1 MTKKNEVIAQMPIAI
16 GARGPILPGER
27 EIMKPPPPLNYIRSF
42 ECSAR
47 HLSFTEAANELGYT
61 QAAISNHVRALEQ
74 YLGRQLFIRYPRSLE
89 LTEMGEAFLPTLRQ
103 ALNQIDFATE
113 SVLAAVRNR
122 TVVISCPT
130 SLAENWLARC
140 IANFSKQ
147 NPEIEILLHGTIW
160 EERTEQIAD
169 FVISIRRYD
178 NRPEGALQLWE
189 DRLVL
194 LCTPQL
200 LKGPDAFSTPEDVLK
215 ANWISVHGR
224 QELWQDMATALGI
237 DAAANDK
244 RLSTNS
250 TNIALELAANGAGCV
265 VTTLSLAST
274 YMERGLLVE
283 PFPSQVASPWNY
295 YLSESQT
302 SKGAVVKKVREWILA
317 EARSF
322 MPTSPPASEVSPTAD
337 F

>member
-1 MTKKNEVIAQMPIAI
+1 
-16 GARGPILPGER
+16 
-27 EIMKPPPPLNYIRSF
+27 MKPPPPLNYIRSF

-47 HLSFTEAANELGYT
+47 HLSFTEAAKELGYT
-61 QAAISNHVRALEQ
+61 QAAISSHVRALEQ

-89 LTEMGEAFLPTLRQ
+89 LTEMGKAFLPTLRQ

-113 SVLAAVRNR
+113 SVLAAGRNR

-140 IANFSKQ
+140 IASFSKK

-160 EERTEQIAD
+160 EERAEQIAD
-169 FVISIRRYD
+169 FVITIRRYD
-178 NRPEGALQLWE
+178 NVPEGAQQLWQ

-194 LCTPQL
+194 LCPPQFIE
-200 LKGPDAFSTPEDVLK
+200 GPNGIRAPQDLVK

-224 QELWQDMATALGI
+224 QELWQDMGTALGF
-237 DAAANDK
+237 DASANDK

-250 TNIALELAANGAGCV
+250 TNIALELAASGAGCV
-265 VTTLSLAST
+265 ITTQSLAQI

-283 PFPSQVASPWNY
+283 PFPTRISSPWNY
-295 YLSESQT
+295 YLTENQT
-302 SKGAVVKKVREWILA
+302 SKGTVVKKVREWILT
-317 EARSF
+317 EADRF
-322 MPTSPPASEVSPTAD
+322 MPPAT
-337 F
+337 

>member
-1 MTKKNEVIAQMPIAI
+1 
-16 GARGPILPGER
+16 
-27 EIMKPPPPLNYIRSF
+27 MKPPPPLNYIRSF

-47 HLSFTEAANELGYT
+47 HLSFTDAANELGYT
-61 QAAISNHVRALEQ
+61 QSAISNHVRALEQ
-74 YLGRQLFIRYPRSLE
+74 YLGRQLFIRYPRSLK

-113 SVLAAVRNR
+113 SVLAAVRNK

-147 NPEIEILLHGTIW
+147 YPDIEILLHGTIW
-160 EERTEQIAD
+160 EEQTEQIAD
-169 FVISIRRYD
+169 FVISVRRYD

-189 DRLVL
+189 DRLAL
-194 LCTPQL
+194 LCAPHFLSGRDAFKTPQ
-200 LKGPDAFSTPEDVLK
+200 DVLK
-215 ANWISVHGR
+215 ANWIAVHGR
-224 QELWQDMATALGI
+224 QELWQDMAAAIGI
-237 DAAANDK
+237 DATANDK

-265 VTTLSLAST
+265 VTTLSLART
-274 YMERGLLVE
+274 YIERGLLEE
-283 PFPSQVASPWNY
+283 PFPNRVASPWNY
-295 YLSESQT
+295 YLSESRV

-317 EARSF
+317 EAERF
-322 MPTSPPASEVSPTAD
+322 MPPSSPVLE
-337 F
+337 

>member
-1 MTKKNEVIAQMPIAI
+1 
-16 GARGPILPGER
+16 
-27 EIMKPPPPLNYIRSF
+27 MKPPPPLNYIRSF

-47 HLSFTEAANELGYT
+47 HLSFTDAANELGYT

-74 YLGRQLFIRYPRSLE
+74 YLGRQLFIRYPRSLK

-140 IANFSKQ
+140 IADFSKR
-147 NPEIEILLHGTIW
+147 NPDIEILLHGTIW

-169 FVISIRRYD
+169 FVIAVRRYD
-178 NRPEGALQLWE
+178 NRPEGAHRLWE
-189 DRLVL
+189 DRLAL
-194 LCTPQL
+194 LCAPQL
-200 LKGPDAFSTPEDVLK
+200 LSGPDAVRTPQDILK
-215 ANWISVHGR
+215 ANWIAVHGR
-224 QELWQDMATALGI
+224 QEFWQDMAAALGI
-237 DAAANDK
+237 DAAGNDK

-250 TNIALELAANGAGCV
+250 TNIALELAASGAGFV
-265 VTTLSLAST
+265 VTTLSLART
-274 YMERGLLVE
+274 YIERGLLVE

-295 YLSESQT
+295 YLSESQV
-302 SKGAVVKKVREWILA
+302 SKGAVVRKVREWILS
-317 EARSF
+317 EAKRF
-322 MPTSPPASEVSPTAD
+322 MADPQPPHEAD
-337 F
+337 